1 VNLGTNSAVTQF
13 VQLVIDGSAL
23 SFRPAGKPSKAWL
36 LATSLALVGAVALS
50 SHPAAADKRSA
61 LLTVSVQVVES
72 CRVETSGA
80 AGNSAIDL
88 KLRCSSTARPNV
100 SLASDARAIAP
111 VGTVSLPHYQS
122 ATSENGPTLNIEF

>member
-1 VNLGTNSAVTQF
+1 MAT
-13 VQLVIDGSAL
+13 LV
-23 SFRPAGKPSKAWL
+23 
-36 LATSLALVGAVALS
+36 LVGATTLS

-72 CRVETSGA
+72 CRVEISGA
-80 AGNSAIDL
+80 AGNSAVDL

-100 SLASDARAIAP
+100 SLASSARAIAP
-111 VGTVSLPHYQS
+111 VGTVSLPRYQT